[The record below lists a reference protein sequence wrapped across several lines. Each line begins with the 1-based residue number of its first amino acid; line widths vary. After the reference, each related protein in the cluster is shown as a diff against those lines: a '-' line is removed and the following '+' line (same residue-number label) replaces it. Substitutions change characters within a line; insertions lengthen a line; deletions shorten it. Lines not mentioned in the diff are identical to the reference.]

1 MTNDTIDQD
10 VGVTQATVVRLLG
23 YAAVRADL
31 DAARMRIMR
40 TVYLRAYHRCCRK
53 VRISL
58 TALTANHPSGPL
70 GAARTHRWNAQPA
83 G

>member
-1 MTNDTIDQD
+1 MTNDTIDHD
-10 VGVTQATVVRLLG
+10 ARVTQAAVARLPRH
-23 YAAVRADL
+23 AAVRADL

-40 TVYLRAYHRCCRK
+40 TVYLRAHHPCCRE

-70 GAARTHRWNAQPA
+70 GAARTHPGAQPA
-83 G
+83 T